1 MNWIDACKEYATKN
15 KIKYTVPKKGTP
27 EYMAVKK
34 IQETGKRGKGIKE
47 VFTNVAKTVNN
58 TIDKTLS
65 PTDDNIPLYPGEL
78 HAKKIVRDGMK
89 LKYKNYN
96 WVGPGTAVEKRLEL
110 GIKPI
115 DGIDAAAKQH
125 DIDYTL
131 NFQARA
137 KKGEKV
143 SKAEVQAADKKF
155 VERAKANRKDNP
167 ALVAAIIPA
176 FKAKKLAED
185 TGIMNSDAFFDPKTT
200 GSGIKTIK
208 SKNKNKK

>member
-1 MNWIDACKEYATKN
+1 MNWIEA
-15 KIKYTVPKKGTP
+15 IKTYSAKTGKPYKVPKKGTP
-27 EYMAVKK
+27 EYTAIKK
-34 IQETGKRGKGIKE
+34 IQENGKKGSGVKE
-47 VFTNVAKTVNN
+47 VFTKVAKTVNN

-65 PTDDNIPLYPGEL
+65 PAEENVPLYPGEM
-78 HAKKIVRDGMK
+78 HAKKIIRDGMK

-96 WVGPGTAVEKRLEL
+96 YAGPGTAVEKRLEL

-125 DIDYTL
+125 DMDYTL

-143 SKAEVQAADKKF
+143 SKSEVQAADKKF

-167 ALVAAIIPA
+167 ALVAAIVPA
-176 FKAKKLAED
+176 FAAKKLAED
-185 TGIMNSDAFFDPKTT
+185 TGIMNSDDFFNPNKT

-208 SKNKNKK
+208 AKKAKK